1 MHTVKSDSVGDKTP
15 RRKILRAQTRTRK
28 PFFKHCQFLQGTQTL
43 RCLLDSR
50 KIDSVYHI
58 IIAGH
63 LCHGSRQPV
72 TNYVQLGG
80 ARLIDDPVTINAA
93 LKLKSDN
100 NSHKFEGGEGHVAKG
115 AGM

>member
-15 RRKILRAQTRTRK
+15 RRKI
-28 PFFKHCQFLQGTQTL
+28 HCQFLQGTQTL

-63 LCHGSRQPV
+63 LCHGSRQHV

-80 ARLIDDPVTINAA
+80 ARLIDDAVTINAA